1 MGAANDGF
9 GSSDDDRRDA
19 SPFGD
24 LEPGLAKAA

>member
-9 GSSDDDRRDA
+9 GSGDDDRRDA